1 MKEPKPTRERRKAY
15 YAYADMY
22 GQEAADERCA
32 EPNDS
37 WYAVGMGM
45 CAGFI
50 SFLFMFM
57 AASDAMNGDGGELY
71 AVIGLLAF
79 LLAILSLPLVFH
91 YERRHEGSFMTDAE
105 YAAKV
110 REERRRRRREER
122 ERSEWMASRRAQLD
136 KFNRRYGIT
145 EEKDA

>member
-1 MKEPKPTRERRKAY
+1 MKEIKPTRERRKAY

-71 AVIGLLAF
+71 AVIGLLSF
-79 LLAILSLPLVFH
+79 SPYSLYLS
-91 YERRHEGSFMTDAE
+91 SFTMSVGTKAP
-105 YAAKV
+105 
-110 REERRRRRREER
+110 
-122 ERSEWMASRRAQLD
+122 S
-136 KFNRRYGIT
+136 
-145 EEKDA
+145 